1 MFSWRQNFVTN
12 DVVSQ
17 LFGTA
22 NATGARAWCIKWGWP
37 LLWALGPNDPAAD
50 HMMGGGST
58 STYAVGAARRV
69 PQGRQAPHLQLGFG
83 AARLCRW
90 PSR

>member
-1 MFSWRQNFVTN
+1 M
-12 DVVSQ
+12 SQ

-58 STYAVGAARRV
+58 GTYAVGAAPPR
-69 PQGRQAPHLQLGFG
+69 APRAAGAAF
-83 AARLCRW
+83 AARL
-90 PSR
+90 